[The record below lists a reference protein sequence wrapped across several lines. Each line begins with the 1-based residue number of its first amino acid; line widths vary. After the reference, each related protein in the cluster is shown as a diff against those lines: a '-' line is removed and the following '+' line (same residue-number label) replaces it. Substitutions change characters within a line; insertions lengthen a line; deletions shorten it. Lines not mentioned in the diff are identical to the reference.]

1 MVVRISKG
9 RFEPPQ
15 AGEVERL
22 LRESEA
28 SLRPALRALRGLLAY
43 HVGIDVAAGAMTNTS
58 LWETR
63 ADAMQMASLE
73 AMRVLRTRFE
83 ALGVRFDEITNHE
96 VLWTEPPRG
105 GR

>member
-9 RFEPPQ
+9 RFDPGQ
-15 AGEVERL
+15 AAEVERL

-28 SLRPALRALRGLLAY
+28 TLEPALRALPGLVAY

-63 ADAMQMASLE
+63 AHAMQMGSLR
-73 AMRVLRTRFE
+73 AMQELRSRFE
-83 ALGVRFDEITNHE
+83 ALGVRFEEITNHE
-96 VLWTEPPRG
+96 VLWSS
-105 GR
+105 